1 MRIMTRDELISLA
14 SSLVNAMILEGPEN
28 EQELHM
34 LQVLLDPEEQDDLE
48 QTVEDAEKY
57 INEAFDDL
65 EELLEKYD

>member
-1 MRIMTRDELISLA
+1 MTRDELISLA

-48 QTVEDAEKY
+48 QTVQEAEEY
-57 INEAFDDL
+57 IKTAFDDL